1 MAHAL
6 EIILTEAERVEL
18 ERRARRRKIA
28 RGDAMRAWIVLL
40 AVAGYANNAIARSVG
55 ATRKT
60 VQCWRRR
67 FGGIVLTASMT
78 SHGAGRHAR
87 SAMISLSRS

>member
-28 RGDAMRAWIVLL
+28 RGDAMRAEILLL
-40 AVAGYANNAIARSVG
+40 AATGYTNKCHRKIRWSNAQDGTALVSEVCAGS
-55 ATRKT
+55 
-60 VQCWRRR
+60 
-67 FGGIVLTASMT
+67 S
-78 SHGAGRHAR
+78 
-87 SAMISLSRS
+87 